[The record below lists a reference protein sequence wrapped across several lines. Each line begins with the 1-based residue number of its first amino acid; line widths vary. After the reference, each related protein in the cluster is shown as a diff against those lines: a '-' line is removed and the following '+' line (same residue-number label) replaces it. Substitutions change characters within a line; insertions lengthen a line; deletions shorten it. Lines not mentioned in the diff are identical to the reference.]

1 MSGLVAANP
10 ETQQKAKKTKDKRG
24 CTTFEMRRPEEEMK
38 KTETGEDF

>member
-10 ETQQKAKKTKDKRG
+10 ETQEKADKIG

-38 KTETGEDF
+38 KTEAGEDF